1 MNNEPNIPQQP
12 YETPAASDPAP
23 SQTCPGREAPAP
35 AFSQPLYEAPASVS
49 PAKNPYDTTLMEK
62 VIAWLAWPVAFCY
75 VQFLWL
81 ALDNELPLKAKIF
94 LLIFVGGFLAAGEVL
109 HRKEKISLESVLW
122 AVSEIALFI
131 AFSFELGRVWKGF
144 HLILFLHLFAP
155 YWLLTRGRRLSEDA
169 RTSHMFFWD
178 GLTAFFILPFKN
190 FHLLFC
196 ALASTFTGKPGTE
209 KKGRGLRVFLTIA
222 SVAAGIILL
231 IIALSLLSSADN
243 TFADSLERFWEALG
257 IRLDVEFFVKLFLS
271 GFVAIYVY
279 GMAAG
284 SFRET
289 KERFGAR
296 SGGVLKLLERIKKVP
311 AVVWFVFILLF
322 SVFYV
327 LFFVLQYP
335 YFINAFRLEL
345 PEGFNYSQ
353 YAVQG
358 LMELLGIMIVNF
370 LLLWLATRTSKK
382 SPLIKA
388 GGTILLLE
396 TLLFAVIDFLKIYMY
411 LRVYGFTPLRLQGIW
426 LTTVLTFATV
436 CMLISLLSGK
446 KTARI
451 WFIGSAVTL
460 VALAFV

>member
-1 MNNEPNIPQQP
+1 M
-12 YETPAASDPAP
+12 
-23 SQTCPGREAPAP
+23 
-35 AFSQPLYEAPASVS
+35 
-49 PAKNPYDTTLMEK
+49 
-62 VIAWLAWPVAFCY
+62 
-75 VQFLWL
+75 
-81 ALDNELPLKAKIF
+81 
-94 LLIFVGGFLAAGEVL
+94 
-109 HRKEKISLESVLW
+109 
-122 AVSEIALFI
+122 
-131 AFSFELGRVWKGF
+131 
-144 HLILFLHLFAP
+144 
-155 YWLLTRGRRLSEDA
+155 
-169 RTSHMFFWD
+169 
-178 GLTAFFILPFKN
+178 
-190 FHLLFC
+190 
-196 ALASTFTGKPGTE
+196 
-209 KKGRGLRVFLTIA
+209 
-222 SVAAGIILL
+222 
-231 IIALSLLSSADN
+231 
-243 TFADSLERFWEALG
+243 
-257 IRLDVEFFVKLFLS
+257 
-271 GFVAIYVY
+271 
-279 GMAAG
+279 
-284 SFRET
+284 
-289 KERFGAR
+289 
-296 SGGVLKLLERIKKVP
+296 KLLERIKKVP